1 MSSFVG
7 HSLSAIAIYFT
18 QERALISKN
27 RVFWLIWLIIVASAP
42 DIDYLIPELNL
53 SAHQGLRITHSFLFI
68 AILPCCTIAVFKF
81 FKFPEYK
88 SKKEFILLVLAGLS
102 HLLLDLLVGVTP
114 LPLLWPFSHHK
125 FLLPFGILPSAGKI
139 SLSNYYFYRNLS
151 IELGVI
157 LPLVIVTYLFSEKLA
172 KKAEYKWIIAGLI
185 ICSIYFMHWSY
196 TLPR

>member
-7 HSLSAIAIYFT
+7 HSFSAIAIYFT
-18 QERALISKN
+18 QQRTLTLKN
-27 RVFWLIWLIIVASAP
+27 RIFWLIWLIIVASAP
-42 DIDYLIPELNL
+42 DIDYIISKLNL

-68 AILPCCTIAVFKF
+68 AILPCCTIAVLKF
-81 FKFPEYK
+81 VRLPEYIIK
-88 SKKEFILLVLAGLS
+88 NAFILLVLAGLS

-114 LPLLWPFSHHK
+114 LPLLWPFSTHK

-139 SLSNYYFYRNLS
+139 TLSNYYFYRNLS

-157 LPLVIVTYLFSEKLA
+157 LPLVISTYLFSEKLA
-172 KKAEYKWIIAGLI
+172 KKAKYKWLIAGLI